1 MVTSIGERSLPLSM
15 VARKAFL
22 RSSVRMYSRWVGT
35 WARRVSGWPFMT
47 TVGRTPYFSSQI
59 SETKDSHWRI
69 VSAGRRAVSIT
80 PMEVEDGLSSGAKD
94 GLLLLLFSLVLQCG
108 CDERC
113 SAMCCSAINRVPI
126 LALRC
131 SSRNLV
137 TSAGLMYFL
146 HSRKPR
152 ARIGMV
158 SACVCTRSAMT
169 SVNWISSSSVLIW
182 RSW

>member
-59 SETKDSHWRI
+59 SETKDSHWRM
-69 VSAGRRAVSIT
+69 VSAGRSAVSMT
-80 PMEVEDGLSSGAKD
+80 PMEVEEGFSSCAVY
-94 GLLLLLFSLVLQCG
+94 GLLLLLLLLVLQCG
-108 CDERC
+108 CDDRC

-126 LALRC
+126 LARRC

-158 SACVCTRSAMT
+158 SAWVCTRSAMT